1 MTFIQT
7 IWRSY
12 LRIKNP
18 TCTIRAASLSRNVH
32 FEKGVTVEYGSHIQA
47 DRIGKYSY
55 VNKYCLIEK
64 NTVIGRFCSIAYNV
78 KIGLGSHPTDWV
90 STHPFAYD
98 SKYKFVRESK
108 SFQSNVKKKTM
119 VGNDVWIGANAI
131 VLAGITIGDGAII
144 GANSLVTKDVEPY
157 SIVFGIPAEFQR
169 FRFKEQIIDELLKSK
184 WWNWEDDKIIKNVD
198 LFSDPDKLVA
208 FLKNPSL

>member
-7 IWRSY
+7 IWRYY

-55 VNKYCLIEK
+55 INKYSLIEK

-78 KIGLGSHPTDWV
+78 KIGLGSHPIDWM
-90 STHPFAYD
+90 STHSFAYD
-98 SKYKFVRESK
+98 PKYKFVKENDK
-108 SFQSNVKKKTM
+108 IQNDLKKETS

-131 VLAGITIGDGAII
+131 VLAGVTIGDGAII
-144 GANSLVTKDVEPY
+144 GANSLITKDVEPY
-157 SIVFGIPAEFQR
+157 SIVYGTPAKFQR
-169 FRFKEQIIDELLKSK
+169 YRFDKQIIERLLSIK
-184 WWNWEDDKIIKNVD
+184 WWEWEDKKIKNKIA
-198 LFSDPDKLVA
+198 LF
-208 FLKNPSL
+208 KNPLLTLSQLNEF